1 MGNTASG
8 MGGGPSGM
16 DNRTAGM
23 GGSHGMHGPPGNPA
37 VTQGHSV
44 GHPGTRGGYN
54 TGAVSTSSGTG
65 YGQLSTTD
73 QVSRITYTIF
83 DVIIS
88 QERQSNIRVNGELF
102 TNAFVQTAFVKL
114 A

>member
-1 MGNTASG
+1 MGGPMGNSATG

-23 GGSHGMHGPPGNPA
+23 GGSHAMHGPPGNPA
-37 VTQGHSV
+37 VSQGHSV

-65 YGQLSTTD
+65 YGQISSTD
-73 QVSRITYTIF
+73 QVSIITYTIF
-83 DVIIS
+83 EAKEVI
-88 QERQSNIRVNGELF
+88 RQICIASY
-102 TNAFVQTAFVKL
+102 
-114 A
+114 